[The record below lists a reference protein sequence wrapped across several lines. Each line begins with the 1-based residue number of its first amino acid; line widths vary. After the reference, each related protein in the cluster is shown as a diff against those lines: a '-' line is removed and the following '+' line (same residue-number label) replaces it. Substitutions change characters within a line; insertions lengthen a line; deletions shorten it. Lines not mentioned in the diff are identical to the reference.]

1 MNDAN
6 SVPSMPLVQAGIDTY
21 HESVIFMR
29 SDCTVCRSEGFDS
42 HSRIWIELP
51 GRKLVATLTVV
62 TNAEWLPHGVA
73 ALSNA
78 AWNRLRP
85 RPDERA
91 TFRHADSPESARAI
105 RSKVYGHK
113 LERRDYLAIM
123 RDAIE
128 GTLADVEL
136 ASFLTA
142 CASHELN
149 TEEVT
154 ALTLAMVDAGER
166 LTWPEGPVLDKHC
179 VGGLAGNR
187 TTPIVVA
194 IVAACGG
201 MIPKTSS
208 RAITSPAGTAD
219 TMETL
224 APVNLPLAAM
234 RSVVEREGGC
244 IVWGGSVGLS
254 PADDVLIRV
263 ERVLD
268 FDSEAQ
274 LVASVLSKKIAAGST
289 HVLLDMPVG
298 PTAKLR
304 SRAAA
309 ESLGTNLLAVADAIG
324 LKARIHLSD
333 GSQPVGRGIGPS
345 LEARD
350 LLSVLERRPDAPTDL
365 RDRALDLAGVL
376 LELGG
381 LSEGDGRERA
391 RRALDDGSAARKFD
405 AICEAQGGRRSP
417 PLAAHQRT
425 IQADFDG
432 TVASLDNRVLSRIA
446 KLAGAPRSAAAGLDL
461 HVRAGSNVGRGSPLM
476 TLHASTPGEL
486 EYALAYHRHHA
497 GGIEVRR
504 S

>member
-6 SVPSMPLVQAGIDTY
+6 SAVSMQLVRAGVDTY

-29 SDCTVCRSEGFDS
+29 ADCTVCRSEGFDAQ
-42 HSRIWIELP
+42 SRIWVELP
-51 GRKLVATLTVV
+51 DRKLVATLIVV
-62 TNAEWLPHGVA
+62 SNGDWPPHGMA
-73 ALSNA
+73 ALSDA
-78 AWNRLRP
+78 AWDRLHP
-85 RPDERA
+85 RSDERA

-113 LERRDYLAIM
+113 LDRHDYLAIM
-123 RDAIE
+123 RDAVE

-142 CASHELN
+142 CASHEFDAD
-149 TEEVT
+149 EVT
-154 ALTLAMVDAGER
+154 GLTLAMVDAGQR
-166 LTWPEGPVLDKHC
+166 LTWPEGHVLDKHC

-201 MIPKTSS
+201 TIPKTSS

-234 RSVVEREGGC
+234 RRVVEREGGC

-304 SRAAA
+304 SRESA
-309 ESLGTNLLAVADAIG
+309 ESLGRSLLAVADAIG
-324 LKARIHLSD
+324 LKVRIHVSD
-333 GSQPVGRGIGPS
+333 GTQPVGRGIGPS

-350 LLSVLERRPDAPTDL
+350 LLAVLERRADAPSDL
-365 RDRALDLAGVL
+365 RERALDIAGAL

-381 LSEGDGRERA
+381 VSRGDGREHA
-391 RRALDDGSAARKFD
+391 RRTLDDGSAARKFD

-417 PLAAHQRT
+417 PVAAHQRT

-432 TVASLDNRVLSRIA
+432 TVASMDNRVLSRIA

-461 HVRAGSNVGRGSPLM
+461 HVRAGARVARGAPLM
-476 TLHASTPGEL
+476 TLHAATPGEL
-486 EYALAYHRHHA
+486 EYALAYHRHHS
-497 GGIEVRR
+497 GGIEVRP